1 MERALVDEAR
11 VLAWLLEGR
20 YVLHHVLPAIL
31 AEHDA
36 LVTQLH
42 DAIRRGRA
50 LQEENDGLR
59 AERAAVVES
68 MGLFLT
74 QLAHVLEPM
83 RDLAEKLG
91 QPSQRRH
98 GAGPAG

>member
-1 MERALVDEAR
+1 MEGVLVDEAR
-11 VLAWLLEGR
+11 VLAWLQEGR

-36 LVTQLH
+36 LATQLH
-42 DAIRRGRA
+42 DATRRCTA

-59 AERAAVVES
+59 AEHAAAVDS

-74 QLAHVLEPM
+74 QLTHVLEPM

-91 QPSQRRH
+91 RPIRR
-98 GAGPAG
+98 G

>member
-11 VLAWLLEGR
+11 VLAWRQEGR

-36 LVTQLH
+36 LATQLH
-42 DAIRRGRA
+42 DATRRCTA

-59 AERAAVVES
+59 AEHAR
-68 MGLFLT
+68 FLT
-74 QLAHVLEPM
+74 QLTHVLEPM

-91 QPSQRRH
+91 QPSHRRDVADPP
-98 GAGPAG
+98 G